1 MSSVESSSQF
11 RVSVNNL
18 GGIDSTVVE
27 LGSGVNVLSGR
38 NATNRTSF
46 LRSIMGALGSD
57 RVSLKA
63 DSEEGS
69 VELALDGETYTR
81 TLERRND
88 VVVRSGEPYLD
99 DSTVADLFAFLLES
113 NEARQAVAR
122 GDDLRELIM
131 RPIDTEQ
138 IRTEIERVRSDRK
151 RIDNEIER
159 IKSLKSK
166 LPTLES
172 RRGDLREQIAEVE
185 AELETKRNA
194 LDESENKNSDDS
206 DQSQKREQKLSELQS
221 AQSQLENTRFQIETE
236 TESIETLQAEIE
248 SLHEELESLP
258 DTIDID
264 PAAIDA
270 ELDQLR
276 EKQSSLNANTTQL
289 QSIIQFNEEML
300 NGTNAEIAAALR
312 EDESQSVTDQLL
324 ADTDSVICW
333 TCGSEVETTQI
344 ESTIDSLRNLR
355 KQKLSERSKIKSKI
369 SDLKTKR
376 QDAQK
381 KSQRKSSVSRQID
394 RAEREI
400 EERKERL
407 QSLKDRRTELAT
419 QAETLEDEI
428 ETLAAAEEN
437 ETLDQHKAVTKLE
450 LQLDRLTDNLT
461 ALEREIEETETEI
474 DGLSQLEDDREDAT
488 ERLAELRTKIESI
501 ERQSVDA
508 FNTHMESVL
517 DILGY
522 ENIERIW
529 IERTEK
535 TVREGRRK
543 VDRSV
548 FTLHIVR
555 QNENGAAYEDTI
567 DHLSESER
575 EVTGLVFAL
584 AGYLVHDVHETVPIM
599 ILDSLEAIDSNR
611 IAQLIEY
618 FEAYA
623 DTIVV
628 ALLPEDAEALDSGY
642 NYVEAI

>member
-1 MSSVESSSQF
+1 VSSVESSSQF

-344 ESTIDSLRNLR
+344 ESTIDSLRDLR
-355 KQKLSERSKIKSKI
+355 KQKLSERSQIKSKI

-628 ALLPEDAEALDSGY
+628 ALLPEDAEALDSSY

>member
-1 MSSVESSSQF
+1 
-11 RVSVNNL
+11 
-18 GGIDSTVVE
+18 
-27 LGSGVNVLSGR
+27 
-38 NATNRTSF
+38 
-46 LRSIMGALGSD
+46 MGALGSD

>member
-344 ESTIDSLRNLR
+344 ESTIDSLRDLR
-355 KQKLSERSKIKSKI
+355 KQKLSERSQIKSKI

>member
-344 ESTIDSLRNLR
+344 ESTIDSLRDLR
-355 KQKLSERSKIKSKI
+355 KQKLSERSQIKSKI

-628 ALLPEDAEALDSGY
+628 ALLPEDAEALDSSY

>member
-344 ESTIDSLRNLR
+344 ESTIDSLRDLR
-355 KQKLSERSKIKSKI
+355 KQKLSERSQIKSKI

-428 ETLAAAEEN
+428 EALAAAEEN

>member
-1 MSSVESSSQF
+1 VSSVESSSQF

-344 ESTIDSLRNLR
+344 ESTIDSLRDLR
-355 KQKLSERSKIKSKI
+355 KQKLSERSQIKSKI

-428 ETLAAAEEN
+428 EALAAAEEN

-628 ALLPEDAEALDSGY
+628 ALLPEDAEALDSSY

>member
-1 MSSVESSSQF
+1 VSSVESSSQF

-344 ESTIDSLRNLR
+344 ESTIDSLRDLR

>member
-344 ESTIDSLRNLR
+344 ESTIDSLRDLR
-355 KQKLSERSKIKSKI
+355 KQKLSERSQIKSKI

-428 ETLAAAEEN
+428 EALAAAEEN

-628 ALLPEDAEALDSGY
+628 ALLPEDAEALDSSY

>member
-1 MSSVESSSQF
+1 VSSVESSSQF

-194 LDESENKNSDDS
+194 LDESENKNSDDA

-355 KQKLSERSKIKSKI
+355 KQKLSERSQIKSKI

-628 ALLPEDAEALDSGY
+628 ALLPEDAEALDSSY

>member
-344 ESTIDSLRNLR
+344 ESTIDSLRDLR
-355 KQKLSERSKIKSKI
+355 KQKLSERSQIKSKI

-428 ETLAAAEEN
+428 EALAAAEEN

-461 ALEREIEETETEI
+461 GLEREIEETETEI

-628 ALLPEDAEALDSGY
+628 ALLPEDAEALDSSY